1 MSKEKEILIEYLKG
15 FSDISISKVCKDLGI
30 AKTNIS
36 SGKASLDVYR
46 KVSQELSR
54 RVRENE
60 SKTSTL

>member
-15 FSDISISKVCKDLGI
+15 FSDITVRKICKELGFS
-30 AKTNIS
+30 NSNVS

-54 RVRENE
+54 RVKENE